1 MRKII
6 GKPVWIVGILLLVSS
21 LLFLIGYAVG
31 ISYFR
36 NSELGWIITTLV
48 AGIITLIAAFINDYL
63 EKKKARSKMR

>member
-36 NSELGWIITTLV
+36 NSELDWIITTLV

-63 EKKKARSKMR
+63 EKKKARSKIR

>member
-6 GKPVWIVGILLLVSS
+6 GKPAWVVGILLLVSS

-36 NSELGWIITTLV
+36 NSELGWIITTLI

-63 EKKKARSKMR
+63 EKKKARSKIR